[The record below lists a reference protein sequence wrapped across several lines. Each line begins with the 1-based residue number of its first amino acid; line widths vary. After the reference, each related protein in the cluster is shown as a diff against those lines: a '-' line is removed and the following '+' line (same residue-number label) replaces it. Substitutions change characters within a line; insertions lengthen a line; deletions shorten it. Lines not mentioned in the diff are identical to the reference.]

1 MTYDD
6 IMKRINKILAER
18 MRIRENDLF
27 GSAGAQQQQEAA
39 RRHQEE
45 TLRKI
50 RESYPGWLSQQ
61 IMGQRPPQEPSEKAR
76 QAAETLRQANNT
88 ITLGKDDYKVLEEDD
103 EQSSLEVSIV
113 PRKE

>member
-6 IMKRINKILAER
+6 IMERINKILAER
-18 MRIRENDLF
+18 MRIHEDDLF
-27 GSAGAQQQQEAA
+27 GQAQQQQQRTAD
-39 RRHQEE
+39 QEE
-45 TLRKI
+45 MLRRM
-50 RESYPGWLSQQ
+50 RESYPGWLSEV
-61 IMGQRPPQEPSEKAR
+61 ILGRRAPQEPPEKAR

>member
-6 IMKRINKILAER
+6 IMERINKILAER
-18 MRIRENDLF
+18 MRIHEDDLF
-27 GSAGAQQQQEAA
+27 GQAHQQQRQQY
-39 RRHQEE
+39 QEE
-45 TLRKI
+45 MFKRM
-50 RESYPGWLSQQ
+50 RMSYPGWLSQI

-103 EQSSLEVSIV
+103 EQSNLEV
-113 PRKE
+113 PPLLGEK

>member
-6 IMKRINKILAER
+6 IMERINKILAER
-18 MRIRENDLF
+18 MRIREDDLF
-27 GSAGAQQQQEAA
+27 GQAHQQQQQRTAD
-39 RRHQEE
+39 QEE
-45 TLRKI
+45 MLRRM
-50 RESYPGWLSQQ
+50 RESYPGYLSEM
-61 IMGQRPPQEPSEKAR
+61 ILGRPPQEPSEKAR

-88 ITLGKDDYKVLEEDD
+88 ITLGKDDYKILEEDD

>member
-6 IMKRINKILAER
+6 IMKRINRILAEKFR
-18 MRIRENDLF
+18 LEEDELF
-27 GSAGAQQQQEAA
+27 GNAQQRQQEEMFK
-39 RRHQEE
+39 RM
-45 TLRKI
+45 
-50 RESYPGWLSQQ
+50 RESYPGWLSQM
-61 IMGQRPPQEPSEKAR
+61 IMQQGRPPEEPPEKAR

>member
-6 IMKRINKILAER
+6 IMKRINRILAER
-18 MRIRENDLF
+18 MRIHENDLF

-61 IMGQRPPQEPSEKAR
+61 ILGRPPQEPSEKAR

>member
-6 IMKRINKILAER
+6 IMKRINSILAER
-18 MRIRENDLF
+18 MRIHEDDLF
-27 GSAGAQQQQEAA
+27 GQAHQQQQQFKA
-39 RRHQEE
+39 HQEE
-45 TLRKI
+45 TLRRL
-50 RESYPGWLSQQ
+50 RESYPGWLSQR

-88 ITLGKDDYKVLEEDD
+88 ITLTEDDYKVLEEDD

>member
-6 IMKRINKILAER
+6 IMKRINRILAER
-18 MRIRENDLF
+18 MRIHENDLF

-61 IMGQRPPQEPSEKAR
+61 IMGRPPKEPPEKAK
-76 QAAETLRQANNT
+76 QAAEILRQGSKT
-88 ITLGKDDYKVLEEDD
+88 ITLTEDDYRVLEDED
-103 EQSSLEVSIV
+103 E
-113 PRKE
+113 